1 MRSPIKPPQSQKRK
15 RFESD
20 VAFKIISFT
29 CDNSE
34 RYTAAAQQL
43 GYESL
48 KEFLEDECQ
57 RALFA
62 LTVSEE
68 FLSPNKETRRR

>member
-1 MRSPIKPPQSQKRK
+1 MNKPTKQSQTRK

-20 VAFKIISFT
+20 INFEIISFR
-29 CDNSE
+29 CDNQPQ
-34 RYTAAAQQL
+34 YDALAQQL
-43 GYESL
+43 GYDTL

-62 LTVSEE
+62 LT
-68 FLSPNKETRRR
+68 LK

>member
-1 MRSPIKPPQSQKRK
+1 MNAKTKSPKTRK

-20 VAFKIISFT
+20 VNFEIVTFT
-29 CDNSE
+29 CE
-34 RYTAAAQQL
+34 HVEQYEAAAQRL
-43 GYESL
+43 GYNTL

-62 LTVSEE
+62 LT
-68 FLSPNKETRRR
+68 LK

>member
-1 MRSPIKPPQSQKRK
+1 MNAKTPSRQKRK

-20 VAFKIISFT
+20 VSFEIITFT
-29 CDNSE
+29 CDDVE
-34 RYTAAAQQL
+34 RYEAAAQQL
-43 GYESL
+43 GFETL

-62 LTVSEE
+62 LT
-68 FLSPNKETRRR
+68 LK